1 MFIIWGEIK
10 EKIQESWTQFG
21 DAFAENPIKYFWRAG
36 GLLFLSLLLAGS
48 MIFLPEKIKA
58 DQVDSLVYSTI
69 TSDKVKGFDYSNAKQ
84 TIADSKAI
92 SAMFCV
98 PKGETYEQVLS
109 IFNDSKKMEELN
121 RQIYFYPLVYDVAE
135 EEKEYGINREQ
146 ITFIFFDGGKETN
159 RVVIGK
165 EGITDVSKELVPE
178 LNRLPLANIKKLE
191 LEMTTDSTQ

>member
-1 MFIIWGEIK
+1 
-10 EKIQESWTQFG
+10 
-21 DAFAENPIKYFWRAG
+21 
-36 GLLFLSLLLAGS
+36 

-92 SAMFCV
+92 SVMFCV

>member
-1 MFIIWGEIK
+1 MFVIWGEIK
-10 EKIQESWTQFG
+10 EKIQESWIEFA
-21 DAFAENPIKYFWRAG
+21 DAFAENPVKYFWRVG
-36 GLLFLSLLLAGS
+36 GLLFLAVLLAGS

-69 TSDKVKGFDYSNAKQ
+69 TSDKVKRFDYSNAKQ
-84 TIADSKAI
+84 TITDSKAI
-92 SAMFCV
+92 SVMFCV
-98 PKGETYEQVLS
+98 PKGKNYEQVLT
-109 IFNDSKKMEELN
+109 ILNDSKKMEELN
-121 RQIYFYPLVYDVAE
+121 RQIYFYPLVYDVAK

-159 RVVIGK
+159 RVVIGAD
-165 EGITDVSKELVPE
+165 GITDVSNELVPE